1 MRKDRIAKA
10 FALFM
15 TLVIAGTTG
24 CGGRKTGLNETGNK
38 NVSTQKTSDIQKK
51 DGESSS
57 SEVQDKKKELVGKKK
72 KSSACKYSIGR
83 EDKNVNRFIK
93 IITAVFYIIF
103 LNRAGG
109 IIHKRGLS
117 PAQI

>member
-72 KSSACKYSIGR
+72 KSSVNLSMKKL
-83 EDKNVNRFIK
+83 KNVNRFIK
-93 IITAVFYIIF
+93 IIIAVFYIIF

>member
-72 KSSACKYSIGR
+72 KSSVNLSNEEVKKCKQIYRGQ
-83 EDKNVNRFIK
+83 EDGNR
-93 IITAVFYIIF
+93 
-103 LNRAGG
+103 
-109 IIHKRGLS
+109 
-117 PAQI
+117 

>member
-24 CGGRKTGLNETGNK
+24 CGGRKTSLNETGNK

-51 DGESSS
+51 DGES
-57 SEVQDKKKELVGKKK
+57 
-72 KSSACKYSIGR
+72 
-83 EDKNVNRFIK
+83 
-93 IITAVFYIIF
+93 
-103 LNRAGG
+103 
-109 IIHKRGLS
+109 
-117 PAQI
+117 

>member
-38 NVSTQKTSDIQKK
+38 NVSTQKTSDIQIFIIIQHRISDVKRNILI
-51 DGESSS
+51 S
-57 SEVQDKKKELVGKKK
+57 DKKIDRVKTL
-72 KSSACKYSIGR
+72 KYN
-83 EDKNVNRFIK
+83 EHKQ
-93 IITAVFYIIF
+93 
-103 LNRAGG
+103 GG
-109 IIHKRGLS
+109 LR
-117 PAQI
+117 

>member
-57 SEVQDKKKELVGKKK
+57 SEVPRQEKGTCGKE
-72 KSSACKYSIGR
+72 
-83 EDKNVNRFIK
+83 EK
-93 IITAVFYIIF
+93 IICKFV
-103 LNRAGG
+103 
-109 IIHKRGLS
+109 K
-117 PAQI
+117 

>member
-72 KSSACKYSIGR
+72 K
-83 EDKNVNRFIK
+83 NVNRFIK

>member
-38 NVSTQKTSDIQKK
+38 NVSTQKTSDIQ
-51 DGESSS
+51 
-57 SEVQDKKKELVGKKK
+57 
-72 KSSACKYSIGR
+72 I
-83 EDKNVNRFIK
+83 FI
-93 IITAVFYIIF
+93 F
-103 LNRAGG
+103 
-109 IIHKRGLS
+109 
-117 PAQI
+117 